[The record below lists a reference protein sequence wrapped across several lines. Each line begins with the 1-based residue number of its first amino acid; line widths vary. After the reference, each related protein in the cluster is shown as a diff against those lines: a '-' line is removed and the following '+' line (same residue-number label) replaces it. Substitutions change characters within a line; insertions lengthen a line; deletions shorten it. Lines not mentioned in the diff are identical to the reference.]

1 MFIGRN
7 DIWLMT
13 SSRGFKDIKYD
24 ILSSQLVNLLVVN
37 QTRPDFNLA
46 DLILELAFFFLYNNF
61 A

>member
-37 QTRPDFNLA
+37 QTRPDQTS
-46 DLILELAFFFLYNNF
+46 ILRT
-61 A
+61 

>member
-46 DLILELAFFFLYNNF
+46 DLILELAFLFLYNF